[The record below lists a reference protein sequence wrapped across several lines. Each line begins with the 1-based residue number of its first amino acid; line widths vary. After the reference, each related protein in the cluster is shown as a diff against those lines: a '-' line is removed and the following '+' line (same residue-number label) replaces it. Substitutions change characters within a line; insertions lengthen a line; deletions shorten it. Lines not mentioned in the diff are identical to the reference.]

1 MSKRT
6 KILIGIIVAIIIVVC
21 IGYFGLKIMMKSVGI
36 GGGNIADYDKRVEI
50 WDSVAGNSSKSKIE
64 DMNIKSK
71 NANFMIST
79 FKFLK
84 AIVGDEYKDKEE
96 EIDTFTYLFEIKQG
110 FEKETY
116 EDKPFIIPY
125 LVDNSKGAVIII
137 PGGGFGYKSIDGS
150 TNEGKDIAL
159 ELNKAGYS
167 TFVLHYRSN
176 PYEYPLPQLDVQRAV
191 RFLKFNSE
199 KFGIDKDK
207 IGMIGFS
214 AGGNQ
219 VGTYINL
226 IMGNDLLPNGYHKD
240 KIDKV
245 DDSIIAPAM
254 IYPALSYNQNI
265 PMLFAMF
272 NDQSVRDEDK
282 RQELLELTDLK
293 NHINKDV
300 KNQFIS
306 YGTQDSMVGM
316 KESRSYIKT
325 SREKGIDVREVRVKG
340 GEHGFEFENYSSEYI
355 NWLNKVMK

>member
-1 MSKRT
+1 
-6 KILIGIIVAIIIVVC
+6 
-21 IGYFGLKIMMKSVGI
+21 MMKSVGM
-36 GGGNIADYDKRVEI
+36 GGGEVADYDRKVEI
-50 WDSVAGNSSKSKIE
+50 WDTVPGNSSKSKLE

-96 EIDTFTYLFEIKQG
+96 AIDTFTYLFEIKQG
-110 FEKETY
+110 FEKKTY
-116 EDKPFIIPY
+116 DDKPYVIPY
-125 LVDNSKGAVIII
+125 LVKNSKGAVIII

-167 TFVLHYRSN
+167 AFVLHYRSN
-176 PYEYPLPQLDVQRAV
+176 PYEYPLPQLDVQRTV

-199 KFGIDKDK
+199 KYDINKEK

-226 IMGNDLLPNGYHKD
+226 IMGNDLLPQDYQKD

-265 PMLFAMF
+265 PMLFTMF
-272 NDQSVRDEDK
+272 NDKDVRNIVK
-282 RQELLELTDLK
+282 REKLLEFTDLK
-293 NHINKDV
+293 KHINEDV

-306 YGTQDSMVGM
+306 YGTKDSMVGM
-316 KESRSYIKT
+316 KESMSYIKT
-325 SREKGIDVREVRVKG
+325 SREKGIDVKEVSVEG
-340 GEHGFEFENYSSEYI
+340 GQHGFPYENYSSEYI
-355 NWLNKVMK
+355 NWLNKMMK